1 MKGSAILAMRR
12 IEMEEDLDGVRDT
25 SERGSRAAAVVGRV
39 RQGCGSV

>member
-1 MKGSAILAMRR
+1 
-12 IEMEEDLDGVRDT
+12 MEEDLDGGEAVRDP